1 MDTITGTFDWW
12 VDNADRLASAVET
25 HIELTVVSLSIA
37 TAIAL
42 LLGFLAAS
50 AGRVL
55 GFAVVQLANLGRIVP
70 SLAILALALPLVGVG
85 FWPSIIA
92 LVAVGVPP
100 ILVNTHAALTSTDR
114 ALLDAAAGV
123 GMTRTQIVRRVRT
136 PLGMPLVVAG
146 IRTSAVQIVATATLA
161 ALIGGG
167 GLGEI
172 VFNGIAV
179 VDNTIILAGVIPI
192 AVLALLVEGGFA
204 LLERRVTPRGL
215 RFV

>member
-12 VDNADRLASAVET
+12 VDNADRLASAVEV
-25 HIELTVVSLSIA
+25 HLELTAVSLAVA

-42 LLGFLAAS
+42 LLGLAAAS
-50 AGRVL
+50 AGRVV
-55 GFAVVQLANLGRIVP
+55 GFLVVQLANLGRIVP
-70 SLAILALALPLVGVG
+70 SLAVLALALPLVGVG
-85 FWPSIIA
+85 FWPAVIA

-100 ILVNTHAALTSTDR
+100 ILVNTYTALTSTDR
-114 ALLDAAAGV
+114 SLLDAATGV
-123 GMTRTQIVRRVRT
+123 GMTRAQIIRRVRT
-136 PLGMPLVVAG
+136 PLGVPLVVAG

-179 VDNTIILAGVIPI
+179 VSNTIILAGVIPI
-192 AVLALLVEGGFA
+192 AILALLVEGTFA